1 MNMKL
6 QGDFGPKIFCPEYGR
21 PSKSEK
27 AEKKSGLSS
36 CCQDVHILPF
46 IDGGG
51 MGKIRIFWAVFGK
64 DKESQG

>member
-1 MNMKL
+1 MVSKHQQYMNMKL

-46 IDGGG
+46 IDGGVWE
-51 MGKIRIFWAVFGK
+51 K
-64 DKESQG
+64 